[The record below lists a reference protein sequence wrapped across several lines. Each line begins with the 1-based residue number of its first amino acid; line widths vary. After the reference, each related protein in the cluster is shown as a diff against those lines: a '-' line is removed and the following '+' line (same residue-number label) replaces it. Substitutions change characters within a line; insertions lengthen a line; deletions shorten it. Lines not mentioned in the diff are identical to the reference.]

1 MLFRASAGLH
11 GKISCVSRHKPVLLF
26 TSLLFFGISFS
37 QVRWVNADK
46 EFGELPGSIHVF
58 VSTDSIEGMPSIAY
72 YARIRLKDKKLQFTT
87 DSSYKRRLTPSQ
99 FFEKNGQPLLV
110 VNGTF
115 FDFAS
120 NRNLNILIRDG
131 KLIAYNVH
139 DVALKGKDSGSYYKV
154 TRSAIGIKGNR
165 KADVAWIF
173 SDSAVKK
180 ASAFQK
186 IPSPWKD
193 NSIGYT
199 KKDFEQHYGEAGDRW
214 KVKTAIGGGPVL
226 VQDGKQVITNDEER
240 MFTGKARHDRHPR
253 TAMGYTA
260 EGDLI
265 VLVVEGRNKGIAEGA
280 SLVHLADMLVDLG
293 CVEALNLDGGGS
305 SCMLINGKQT
315 IKPSDREGQ
324 RAVPGVFIIQKR

>member
-1 MLFRASAGLH
+1 
-11 GKISCVSRHKPVLLF
+11 VSRLKLVLLF
-26 TSLLFFGISFS
+26 SSLLFFGITFS

-46 EFGELPGSIHVF
+46 AFGDLPSSMHVS

-72 YARIRLKDKKLQFTT
+72 YARVRLKDKKLQFIT
-87 DSSYKRRLTPSQ
+87 DSGYKRRLTPLQ
-99 FFEKNGQPLLV
+99 FFEKNNKPLLV

-120 NRNLNILIRDG
+120 NRNLNILIRNG
-131 KLIAYNVH
+131 KLTAYNVH
-139 DVALKGKDSGSYYKV
+139 DVALRGKDSGSYYKV
-154 TRSAIGIKGNR
+154 TSSAIGITKKR

-173 SDSAVKK
+173 SDSASKNAV
-180 ASAFQK
+180 AFQK
-186 IPSPWKD
+186 TPSPWKD
-193 NSIGYT
+193 SSNEYT
-199 KKDFEQHYGEAGDRW
+199 KNDFERHYGEDGRRW

-226 VQDGKQVITNDEER
+226 VQDGKQLITNDEER

-260 EGDLI
+260 DGDLI

-280 SLVHLADMLVDLG
+280 SLVHLANILVDLG

-305 SCMLINGKQT
+305 SCMLINGRQT
-315 IKPSDREGQ
+315 IKPCDKEGQ
-324 RAVPGVFIIQKR
+324 RAVPGVFIVQSR

>member
-1 MLFRASAGLH
+1 MYIVIGFRFCLVCLSLF
-11 GKISCVSRHKPVLLF
+11 LF
-26 TSLLFFGISFS
+26 SNTFS
-37 QVRWVNADK
+37 QVRWVNTDTT
-46 EFGELPGSIHVF
+46 FGDLPSSMHVY

-72 YARIRLKDKKLQFTT
+72 YARVRLKDKKLQFST
-87 DSSYKRRLTPSQ
+87 DSSYKRRLTPQQ
-99 FFEKNGQPLLV
+99 FFEKNNKPLLV

-154 TRSAIGIKGNR
+154 TRSAIGITKKR
-165 KADVAWIF
+165 KADVAWIY
-173 SDSAVKK
+173 SDSASKNAV
-180 ASAFQK
+180 AFQRT
-186 IPSPWKD
+186 PSPWKD
-193 NSIGYT
+193 NSNGYT
-199 KKDFEQHYGEAGDRW
+199 KNDFERHYGEGGSRW

-226 VQDGKQVITNDEER
+226 VQDGKQLITNDEER

-260 EGDLI
+260 DGDLI

-280 SLVHLADMLVDLG
+280 SLVHLANMLVDLG

-305 SCMLINGKQT
+305 SCMLINGRQT
-315 IKPSDREGQ
+315 IKPSDKEGQ
-324 RAVPGVFIIQKR
+324 RPVPGVFIVQGR